1 MAVYKFVA
9 YNINGGYT
17 VSGFTYKSYIEV
29 FKMVTETILPM
40 PIIEKVEIVCDN
52 DVIEEL
58 TKDEKKMVE
67 KIKISKELNE
77 WLEKHPTLDAD
88 NKMYS
93 NRFGGLVFDELVD
106 DVWLRAGDTKKYDE
120 ILEAFGLCG
129 NSKAAHLW
137 LIMNRD
143 KWEVKQDELFYIC
156 IPEPDGVNGYL
167 RKGENGGLK
176 FFSELPVSDYYKWT
190 QEEIDKHEVAKHLQ
204 HFKKVIEK

>member
-17 VSGFTYKSYIEV
+17 VSGFTYKSYTEV

-67 KIKISKELNE
+67 KIKISKQLNE
-77 WLEKHPTLDAD
+77 WLEEHPTLDT
-88 NKMYS
+88 NKRIYS
-93 NRFGGLVFDELVD
+93 SRFGKEIFEELLVKV
-106 DVWLRAGDTKKYDE
+106 YDE
-120 ILEAFGLCG
+120 IDDTEEYHKVVEAFDIDG
-129 NSKAAHLW
+129 NTKVAHLW
-137 LIMNRD
+137 LIINRD
-143 KWEVKQDELFYIC
+143 KWEVGEDKLFYIC
-156 IPEPDGVNGYL
+156 IPEPDGLDCYL
-167 RKGENGGLK
+167 RKGENSGLR
-176 FFSELPVSDYYKWT
+176 FFSKIPISDYYKWT